1 MQSTRNCV
9 IIESSSVGEKLGEKL
24 LMEAN
29 RAAPA
34 DHSQSEKS
42 VGPDPRGPAFAE
54 AFGSFMLAE
63 KAIDELALQ
72 RSQRAAVQSGERFD
86 HVLTKLGLVSEA
98 DLWVLLGKFLGIP
111 QFSHSDIPLESPL
124 GDEIP
129 EKFLLTNRL
138 LPLAVVDGRL
148 KIAVTDPLDL
158 EPVEALSYSTGYK
171 LDLCLVSPGQFDK
184 AWASLYGARQDGVA
198 FADND
203 IRVNDASEFDLQ
215 RLRDIANEAPV
226 VRRVNQIIADAI
238 EARASDIHIEPSL
251 EAVQIRYRIDG
262 ALRAADSLPP
272 GLKAAIASRIK
283 IMARLD
289 IAERRLPQDG
299 RIKLAIRGVDID
311 FRVSTLPTA
320 HGESI
325 VLRILDRSQI
335 ALDFDKLGFEPETTR
350 ELRQV
355 MRNPNGIVLVTG
367 PTGSGKTTTLYTA
380 LRELT
385 TPDVK
390 VFTVEDPI
398 EYQLSGVNQ
407 VQVQPA
413 IGLDFP
419 NTLRAILRQD
429 PDIIMIGEIRDSETA
444 RIAIQSSLTGHLVF
458 STLHTNSA
466 AASIT
471 RLIDM
476 GVENYLIASTVKA
489 VLAQRL
495 VRRLC
500 RHCATPLETRA
511 EVLAQFAGEAFSAGG
526 DRLSSPR
533 GCQHCHNTGYSG
545 RATITELLIMNER
558 MQRLVCE
565 SAPDAQLETAA
576 RESGMITMYQCG
588 MTKAW
593 RGETSIEEVA
603 RVTRMD

>member
-1 MQSTRNCV
+1 MQA
-9 IIESSSVGEKLGEKL
+9 SSSVAAK
-24 LMEAN
+24 
-29 RAAPA
+29 AAPRRFDA
-34 DHSQSEKS
+34 KD
-42 VGPDPRGPAFAE
+42 PAFVE
-54 AFGSFMLAE
+54 EFGAFLLSARAL
-63 KAIDELALQ
+63 DELALQ
-72 RSQRAAVQSGERFD
+72 RSQRAARQAGERFD
-86 HVLTKLGLVSEA
+86 RVLTKLGLVSET
-98 DLWVLLGKFLGIP
+98 DLCAHLGRFLQIPVLEPRDL
-111 QFSHSDIPLESPL
+111 PLEPAL
-124 GDEIP
+124 TEEIP
-129 EKFLLTNRL
+129 EKFMRANGILPLSVAGGRL
-138 LPLAVVDGRL
+138 ELAVV
-148 KIAVTDPLDL
+148 DPLDL
-158 EPVEALSYSTGYK
+158 EPVEALAYSTG
-171 LDLCLVSPGQFDK
+171 LGVDLRLLTPALFEK
-184 AWASLYGARQDGVA
+184 AWSSLYGRKPEGVA
-198 FADND
+198 LKDDDAH
-203 IRVNDASEFDLQ
+203 VEAASEFDLQ

-226 VRRVNQIIADAI
+226 IRRVNQIIADAI

-251 EAVQIRYRIDG
+251 ESVLVRYRIDG
-262 ALRAADSLPP
+262 VLRSAEALPP

-325 VLRILDRSQI
+325 VLRILDRSQVT
-335 ALDFDKLGFEPETTR
+335 LDFEALGFEPQAIET
-350 ELRQV
+350 LRKT

-380 LRELT
+380 LKELSN
-385 TPDVK
+385 PDVK

-398 EYQLSGVNQ
+398 EYQLHNVNQ

-419 NTLRAILRQD
+419 HTLRAILRQD
-429 PDIIMIGEIRDSETA
+429 PDIIMIGEIRDAETA
-444 RIAIQSSLTGHLVF
+444 RIAIQASLTGHLVF

-476 GVENYLIASTVKA
+476 GVESYLIASTVKA

-500 RHCATPLETRA
+500 PHCAQPLETRA
-511 EVLAQFAGEAFSAGG
+511 QWRSRLASEAFAREPE
-526 DRLSSPR
+526 RLRAPKGCAQCRSS
-533 GCQHCHNTGYSG
+533 GYSG
-545 RATITELLIMNER
+545 RSTIAEILVMNDA

-565 SAPDAQLETAA
+565 SAPDSALEAAA
-576 RESGMITMYQCG
+576 RAAGMTTMYQCG
-588 MTKAW
+588 MAKAW
-593 RGETSIEEVA
+593 RGESSVDEVM

>member
-1 MQSTRNCV
+1 
-9 IIESSSVGEKLGEKL
+9 
-24 LMEAN
+24 MEA
-29 RAAPA
+29 RSQMAGAEVMLDA
-34 DHSQSEKS
+34 DSP
-42 VGPDPRGPAFAE
+42 VFAE
-54 AFGSFMLAE
+54 AFGAFLLAQ

-72 RSQRAAVQSGERFD
+72 RSRRAASQSGERFD

-98 DLWVLLGKFLGIP
+98 DLCVHLGRFLEIP
-111 QFSHSDIPLESPL
+111 QLEARDLPLEPPL
-124 GDEIP
+124 RDQIP
-129 EKFLLTNRL
+129 EKFIHANRL
-138 LPLAVVDGRL
+138 LPLSVDDGRLLLAVVD
-148 KIAVTDPLDL
+148 PLDP
-158 EPVEALSYSTGYK
+158 EPVRALAYSTGRQIE
-171 LDLCLVSPGQFDK
+171 LRLASPAQFEK
-184 AWASLYGARQDGVA
+184 AWSSLYGARQDGVS
-198 FADND
+198 FVDND
-203 IRVNDASEFDLQ
+203 LRANDASEFDLQ

-251 EAVQIRYRIDG
+251 DAVQVRYRIDG
-262 ALRAADSLPP
+262 ALRSAETLPP

-335 ALDFDKLGFEPETTR
+335 ALDFDRLGFEPETTAQ
-350 ELRQV
+350 LRKV

-380 LRELT
+380 LKELT
-385 TPDVK
+385 KPDVK

-398 EYQLSGVNQ
+398 EYQLAGVNQ
-407 VQVQPA
+407 VQVQPS

-419 NTLRAILRQD
+419 STLRAILRQD
-429 PDIIMIGEIRDSETA
+429 PDVVMIGEIRDAETA
-444 RIAIQSSLTGHLVF
+444 RIAIQASLTGHLVF

-476 GVENYLIASTVKA
+476 GVENYLIASTVKGI
-489 VLAQRL
+489 LAQRL

-500 RHCATPLETRA
+500 QSCAAPLETRMQIR
-511 EVLAQFAGEAFSAGG
+511 AQFAGESFAVAR
-526 DRLSSPR
+526 DRLSSPK
-533 GCQHCHNTGYSG
+533 GCPQCRSLGYSG
-545 RATITELLIMNER
+545 RSTIAELLVMNER

-565 SAPDAQLETAA
+565 GAPDAELEAAA
-576 RESGMITMYQCG
+576 RASGMVTMYQCG
-588 MTKAW
+588 MGKAW
-593 RGETSIEEVA
+593 RGETTIEEVA